1 MTDSANNAALEQGS
15 YDLIKRRLSNSGAQ
29 LRTDIDSLNKNRID
43 TFGSTEIK
51 VKGRARVRTEH
62 NCIPRDIVL
71 IGDKLIF
78 AYNVFLGMKKN
89 TQVGDVFSVQKLVQQ
104 DDHYEVEAYPN
115 ETKFLT
121 DKRFLRDFDELYTY
135 YKETCL
141 QHLFQQNGKLFA
153 LFKIGDKLT
162 DVRVFRWE
170 IAADNTLDYIDN
182 RGERDLNTDQDYD
195 FEWVKTDR
203 SDHEEGRHPHINILD
218 TVFVE
223 TVGGDLTIKIENN
236 TESGEGIYAEPVD
249 DKNQSLA
256 DCEVEYAKLGEII
269 LLKVLPYREKV
280 WRYYIFNCVTE
291 KVIRQDAISD
301 ACVQLPDDHGI
312 IFPGGY
318 YLQSGQTRSF
328 EDHIENLEFH
338 KQIKSPNGEDV
349 LYVFYEPS
357 EGRYAL
363 FAYNLIEKNLQNPI
377 YCHGYGVYEDG
388 LTITFKAEKEEAER
402 VHPIQVWD
410 SPFCSVEFAANA
422 PTPSSMLGKIG
433 NPDLVRGISDLY
445 SVCKAISEQN
455 PNVSHYESLISLTRS
470 ILDRYHWLTEPDF
483 APLNTQLHEIFE
495 TSEQVLDE
503 FEKVSQIQE
512 TAKKALA
519 DIEQEYKATTKDIRP
534 DSFKLATEFVTGL
547 EALKLLKGKI
557 ISLEEVKYIDVTAL
571 QALQTRL
578 DELTL
583 ELSKSTAQF
592 LQKEAALAP
601 YHDKLAELTSLSEK
615 SESVTELNGFLDE
628 LDALGDELDLLNH
641 TMLDL
646 EIDDSRVRTQIL
658 EDVSG
663 VYGLVNRAKASIE
676 IRRKSLG
683 SVEAKAEFAAR
694 FKLFS
699 QSITSSL
706 NNARTPEQ
714 CDEQLSRLLIQLEE
728 LESQFSEYDEY
739 LAEIMAKRD
748 DVYESFEAHK
758 QQLIDER
765 QRRAL
770 NLANAA
776 ERILQGVTRRSQN
789 FTDIDEINSYFASD
803 PMISKL
809 RSLTQELKELGD
821 EIKADDIQAKL
832 KAAKD
837 QGIRS
842 LRDKQDIY
850 SDGGNSVKIGKH
862 HFGVNKQQLDL
873 TLLPRD
879 EDLMFH
885 LTGTEYFEP
894 IGDKSI
900 RETLLAYRPYWQQNL
915 VSENNDIYRGEFLAA
930 QVLTAATDP
939 THVLTLDELNAA
951 IGEDTLLTLVQKFAE
966 PRYQEGYEKGI
977 HDHDATLIL
986 QNLLAQKQ
994 ALGLL
999 IYPTSARVVAQL
1011 YASQCDDKQ
1020 LIKWREQSIQ
1030 AELMETLL
1038 GDARFKVQLAT
1049 ELGEVITQFAQNELN
1064 RYLGYTSTLS
1074 GQLSAEYLIKELAQ
1088 SKKELVFSTSHTVKK
1103 LAEQFNSVARSKGF
1117 AGSLQDT
1124 LQTLEHLQDKA
1135 IMVTS
1140 WLNAYGQQHDTEVS
1154 SDNLI
1159 EAANMVLLQ
1168 HLKMVK
1174 FTAQDVAV
1182 SNQVNGLLGQHIRI
1196 EEQALTLDYSE
1207 FFARTEL
1214 YLAEHARG
1222 FSHYHELKSDILV
1235 EQKER
1240 LQLDEF
1246 KPRPLSSFVRNQLID
1261 KVYFPIIG
1269 DNLAKQIGASGNNKR
1284 TDLMG
1289 MLLLISP
1296 PGYGKT
1302 TLIEYVANRLGLTF
1316 VKVNCPSIGHDQVSL
1331 DPGQAINATAAKEIE
1346 KINQSFEMGN
1356 NVMLYLDDIQHTNP
1370 EFLQKFISL
1379 CDGSRRIDGVWNGRS
1394 KTYDLRGKKFA
1405 VVMAGNPY
1413 TESGESF
1420 KIPDML
1426 ANRAD
1431 IYNLGDT
1438 LSGCEQ
1444 EFAMSFI
1451 ENALTSNAVL
1461 APLANRNMQDL
1472 YKLVRIAQ
1480 GEDISLNELEHNY
1493 SQAQANE
1500 IVSVLEKLIQI
1511 RNTVLKVNA
1520 QYIASAAQDDD
1531 YRIEPPFKLQGSY
1544 RNMNKM
1550 AEKVVAAM
1558 NDEELENLIQDHYRG
1573 EAQTLSKG
1581 SEENLLKL
1589 AELRGTLDELA
1600 SSRWQQILDDYALL
1614 NRANDAGSPVLLA
1627 VEQLGELNESLTS
1640 IATKLDKEQLS
1651 HNYSALFESLNQAIS
1666 AQDTNGSIQSV
1677 AKVIEQSAQQ
1687 SPLSAS
1693 FEQLL
1698 ELLTEQHQ
1706 QNQVHS
1712 EQLAHQGANTTGTLV
1727 SKVNDALVQLTGAL
1741 NTQSQRSSEQ
1751 AQLDAQRAD
1760 NKLASQHALTEAL
1773 SEQLQQVTSAIE
1785 RQRDSQISSA
1795 EQSASKHS
1803 EVMANQSAE
1812 LAKLAGELAK
1822 VRSAFSAQNVL
1833 KESQVEQSKEL
1844 QQALVECVS
1853 SKLEHMANVLE
1864 AQSLVSDHQRQTEL
1878 LLQQSDA
1885 LKVIA
1890 EKTDIADALSGLSRD
1905 FLQSQNTLGAALK
1918 EALELSQQQTAEQLL
1933 SVSGSMQQNHDDLS
1947 TQTLV
1952 HSSVLEQLVAQ
1963 LREQVESAQQATPS
1977 DEVALALSEL
1987 VNTTLPSLMQQAE
2000 QSNTLDPELGRKVDV
2015 ILERLARIER
2025 LPAQT
2030 QGAAQSS
2037 ENPYML

>member
-1 MTDSANNAALEQGS
+1 MADSENNVALEQGS

-29 LRTDIDSLNKNRID
+29 LRKDIDLLNQNRIE

-78 AYNVFLGMKKN
+78 AYNVFLGLKKN
-89 TQVGDVFSVQKLVQQ
+89 TQVGDVFTVQKLVNQ
-104 DDHYEVEAYPN
+104 DDHYEVEPYPN

-121 DKRFLRDFDELYTY
+121 NERFLRDFDELYTY
-135 YKETCL
+135 YKESKL
-141 QHLFQQNGKLFA
+141 QHLFQQNGKLYA
-153 LFKIGDKLT
+153 LFQIGDKLS

-182 RGERDLNTDQDYD
+182 RGERDLNRDQDYD
-195 FEWVKTDR
+195 FEWIKTDR
-203 SDHEEGRHPHINILD
+203 SDHVEGRHPHVNILD
-218 TVFVE
+218 KVFVE
-223 TVGGDLTIKIENN
+223 AVGGDLTIKVENN

-256 DCEVEYAKLGEII
+256 DCSVEYAQLGEII

-280 WRYYIFNCVTE
+280 WRYFIFNCVTE
-291 KVIRQDAISD
+291 NVVRQDAIAD

-328 EDHIENLEFH
+328 EDHIDNLEFH

-377 YCHGYGVYEDG
+377 YCHGYGVYNDG
-388 LTITFKAEKEEAER
+388 LTITFKAEKEEAQR

-410 SPFCSVEFAANA
+410 SPFCSAEFAANA
-422 PTPSSMLGKIG
+422 PTPTSMLGKIG

-455 PNVSHYESLISLTRS
+455 PNISHYESLISLTRS
-470 ILDRYHWLTEPDF
+470 ILDRYHWLNEPDF
-483 APLNTQLHEIFE
+483 SPLNAQLHEIFE

-512 TAKKALA
+512 TAKKALV
-519 DIEQEYKATTKDIRP
+519 DINAEFKSATKDIRP
-534 DSFKLATEFVTGL
+534 DAFKLTTEFVTGL
-547 EALKLLKGKI
+547 ESLKLLKGKI
-557 ISLEEVKYIDVTAL
+557 ISLEEVKYIDVEGLTAL
-571 QALQTRL
+571 QAQL
-578 DELTL
+578 DELFL
-583 ELSKSTAQF
+583 NLSQATAQF
-592 LQKEAALAP
+592 LQKDTALAP
-601 YHDKLAELTSLSEK
+601 YQSKLNELTALSEK
-615 SESVTELNGFLDE
+615 SESVSELNGFLKE
-628 LDALGDELDLLNH
+628 LDTLGSELDLLNH

-646 EIDDSRVRTQIL
+646 EIDDSRIRTQIL

-758 QQLIDER
+758 QQLIEER

-789 FTDIDEINSYFASD
+789 FSEIDEINSYFASD

-809 RSLTQELKELGD
+809 RGLTQELKELGD
-821 EIKADDIQAKL
+821 GIKADDIQAKL
-832 KAAKD
+832 KACKD
-837 QGIRS
+837 QGVRS

-862 HFGVNKQQLDL
+862 SFGVNKQLLDL

-894 IGDKSI
+894 VQEQSI
-900 RETLLAYRPYWQQNL
+900 RDTLLSYRPYWQQNV
-915 VSENNDIYRGEFLAA
+915 VSENTDIYRGEFLAA
-930 QVLTAATDP
+930 QVLSAANDP
-939 THVLTLDELNAA
+939 LNALTHSQLEQA
-951 IGEDTLLTLVQKFAE
+951 IADETLLLLVQKFAE

-1011 YASQCDDKQ
+1011 FASQCDTRILVQWSEQAKQ
-1020 LIKWREQSIQ
+1020 AQ
-1030 AELMETLL
+1030 LMETVL
-1038 GDARFKVQLAT
+1038 GDTRFKAQLAGQLSD
-1049 ELGEVITQFAQNELN
+1049 EITGFAQSSLS
-1064 RYLGYTSTLS
+1064 RYLPYVSALS

-1088 SKKELVFSTSHTVKK
+1088 SKKELSFVMSSKVKK
-1103 LAEQFNSVARSKGF
+1103 VAEQFNSMARSKGF
-1117 AGSLQDT
+1117 SASLQDT
-1124 LQTLEHLQDKA
+1124 LGALEHLQDKA
-1135 IMVTS
+1135 IMMVS
-1140 WLNAYGQQHDTEVS
+1140 WLNAYGQQQNDEVS
-1154 SDNLI
+1154 ADLLI
-1159 EAANMVLLQ
+1159 DAANVVLLQ
-1168 HLKMVK
+1168 QLNQTQ
-1174 FTAQDVAV
+1174 FEPQDITV
-1182 SNQVNGLLGQHIRI
+1182 SNQVTGLLGQHTRI
-1196 EEQALTLDYSE
+1196 NEQTLTLDYAE
-1207 FFARTEL
+1207 FFARTQT
-1214 YLAEHARG
+1214 YLSTHVSG
-1222 FSHYHELKSDILV
+1222 FSHYHEIKSEILA

-1246 KPRPLSSFVRNQLID
+1246 KPKPLSSFVRNQLID

-1331 DPGQAINATAAKEIE
+1331 DPGQAMNATAAKEIE

-1472 YKLVRIAQ
+1472 YKLVRIAE

-1500 IVSVLEKLIQI
+1500 LVSVLQKLIQI

-1531 YRIEPPFKLQGSY
+1531 YRVEPPFKLQGSY

-1589 AELRGTLDELA
+1589 AQLRNTLCEQEA
-1600 SSRWQQILDDYALL
+1600 KRWQQILDDYALL

-1640 IATKLDKEQLS
+1640 IASKLDKDQLS
-1651 HNYSALFESLNQAIS
+1651 HNYSALLEKLNGAVGE
-1666 AQDTNGSIQSV
+1666 QDTNGSLQAL
-1677 AKVIEQSAQQ
+1677 AKVIEHSAQQ
-1687 SPLSAS
+1687 SPLTSSFAQLSA
-1693 FEQLL
+1693 QLA
-1698 ELLTEQHQ
+1698 EQHQ
-1706 QNQVHS
+1706 QKLTQSDMHNARDADTNEALTSKVSQAINQLTESLNNEHLQRS
-1712 EQLAHQGANTTGTLV
+1712 EQ
-1727 SKVNDALVQLTGAL
+1727 VQLATI
-1741 NTQSQRSSEQ
+1741 N
-1751 AQLDAQRAD
+1751 AD
-1760 NKLASQHALTEAL
+1760 NSLKSQQDLKTAL
-1773 SEQLQQVTSAIE
+1773 SEELQQVTEALN
-1785 RQRDSQISSA
+1785 RQRDSHMRST
-1795 EQSASKHS
+1795 EHS
-1803 EVMANQSAE
+1803 TQ
-1812 LAKLAGELAK
+1812 
-1822 VRSAFSAQNVL
+1822 
-1833 KESQVEQSKEL
+1833 L
-1844 QQALVECVS
+1844 Q
-1853 SKLEHMANVLE
+1853 LE
-1864 AQSLVSDHQRQTEL
+1864 AMSDQRTEL
-1878 LLQQSDA
+1878 TKL
-1885 LKVIA
+1885 
-1890 EKTDIADALSGLSRD
+1890 
-1905 FLQSQNTLGAALK
+1905 
-1918 EALELSQQQTAEQLL
+1918 ALELANVNNALT
-1933 SVSGSMQQNHDDLS
+1933 QQNL
-1947 TQTLV
+1947 TQEEFV
-1952 HSSVLEQLVAQ
+1952 
-1963 LREQVESAQQATPS
+1963 AQQATRQQALAEGLTQKLTDLAESIKEQRSAEHNSKQSALLADINSALKAIADKPDTAGALADLNLNIQQGQSSLAHQLSTAIEAGQSQVIAQFSAKNNTEQCTTPS
-1977 DEVALALSEL
+1977 EEVALALSEL
-1987 VNTTLPSLMQQAE
+1987 VSSTLPELMKHAE
-2000 QSNTLDPELGRKVDV
+2000 KSSDIDPNLGRKVDV
-2015 ILERLARIER
+2015 ILERLARIES
-2025 LPAQT
+2025 LPAKA
-2030 QGAAQSS
+2030 QGSS
-2037 ENPYML
+2037 QNSDNPYML

>member
-29 LRTDIDSLNKNRID
+29 LRKDVDTLNQNRID

-78 AYNVFLGMKKN
+78 AYNVFLGLKKN
-89 TQVGDVFSVQKLVQQ
+89 IHVSDVFSVQKLVYQ
-104 DDHYEVEAYPN
+104 DDHYEVEDYPS

-121 DKRFLRDFDELYTY
+121 DNRFLRDFEELYTY
-135 YKETCL
+135 YKETHL
-141 QHLFQQNGKLFA
+141 QHLYQQNGKLFA
-153 LFKIGDKLT
+153 VFQIGDKLT

-182 RGERDLNTDQDYD
+182 RGERDIKGNQDYD
-195 FEWVKTDR
+195 FEWIKTDR
-203 SDHEEGRHPHINILD
+203 SDHVEGRHPHINILD
-218 TVFVE
+218 RVFVE
-223 TVGGDLTIKIENN
+223 TVGGDLTIKIESN

-256 DCEVEYAKLGEII
+256 DCEVEYAQLGEII

-280 WRYYIFNCVTE
+280 WRHYIFNCITQ

-301 ACVQLPDDHGI
+301 ACVQLPDDHGVI
-312 IFPGGY
+312 YPGGY
-318 YLQSGQTRSF
+318 YLQSGQTRHF
-328 EDHIENLEFH
+328 DDQIENLEFH

-349 LYVFYEPS
+349 LYVFYEPT

-377 YCHGYGVYEDG
+377 YCHGYGVYDDG

-410 SPFCSVEFAANA
+410 SPFCSVEYAANA
-422 PTPSSMLGKIG
+422 PTPTSMLGKIG

-470 ILDRYHWLTEPDF
+470 ILDRYHWLVESDF
-483 APLNTQLHEIFE
+483 AALNGQLHEIFE

-519 DIEQEYKATTKDIRP
+519 DIQAQYKDTTKEIRP

-547 EALKLLKGKI
+547 ESLKQLKGKI
-557 ISLEEVKYIDVTAL
+557 ISLEEVKYINL
-571 QALQTRL
+571 QALGELQQQL
-578 DELTL
+578 DEKTL
-583 ELSKSTAQF
+583 DLSQATAQF
-592 LQKEAALAP
+592 LQQDTALAP
-601 YHDKLAELTSLSEK
+601 YHEKLDELTELSEK
-615 SESVTELNGFLDE
+615 SDSVTELNGFLE
-628 LDALGDELDLLNH
+628 ALDTLGGELDLLNH

-663 VYGLVNRAKASIE
+663 VYALVNRAKASIE

-776 ERILQGVTRRSQN
+776 ERILQGVTRRSQS
-789 FTDIDEINSYFASD
+789 FTEIDEINSYFASD

-832 KAAKD
+832 KACKD

-862 HFGVNKQQLDL
+862 SFGVNKQLLDL

-885 LTGTEYFEP
+885 LTGTEYFES
-894 IGDKSI
+894 IQDKQI
-900 RETLLAYRPYWQQNL
+900 RDKLLTYRPYWQQNL
-915 VSENNDIYRGEFLAA
+915 VSENHDIYRGEFLAA
-930 QVLTAATDP
+930 QVLKAANEAAHSLTFTELETAIQEERILP
-939 THVLTLDELNAA
+939 
-951 IGEDTLLTLVQKFAE
+951 LVQKFAE

-977 HDHDATLIL
+977 HDHDAAMIL
-986 QNLLAQKQ
+986 SNLLGQKK

-999 IYPTSARVVAQL
+999 IYPSSARIVAHLFFCQIEP
-1011 YASQCDDKQ
+1011 QIQDKW
-1020 LIKWREQSIQ
+1020 KEQSKQ
-1030 AELMETLL
+1030 AELMSRML
-1038 GDARFKVQLAT
+1038 GDTRFQAQLVESLSLEIEAFAS
-1049 ELGEVITQFAQNELN
+1049 TQLVK
-1064 RYLGYTSTLS
+1064 YLAYLPKLS
-1074 GQLSAEYLIKELAQ
+1074 ANLSAEYLVKELANQ
-1088 SKKELVFSTSHTVKK
+1088 QKDVCFVMSDKVKK
-1103 LAEQFNSVARSKGF
+1103 VSEQFTSVAKTKGF
-1117 AGSLQDT
+1117 TKSLNET
-1124 LQTLEHLQDKA
+1124 LNTLACLQEQA
-1135 IMVTS
+1135 IMMAS
-1140 WLNAYGQQHDTEVS
+1140 WLNAYGLQQASNTEIAQDV
-1154 SDNLI
+1154 LL
-1159 EAANMVLLQ
+1159 EAANVLLLQ
-1168 HLKMVK
+1168 HLNVAK
-1174 FTAQDVAV
+1174 FVAQDVAI
-1182 SNQVNGLLGQHIRI
+1182 SNSINGLLGQHSRI
-1196 EEQALTLDYSE
+1196 DEQALTLDYSE
-1207 FFARTEL
+1207 FYARTSD
-1214 YLAEHARG
+1214 YLTQHVAG
-1222 FSHYHELKSDILV
+1222 FAHYHEIKSEILV
-1235 EQKER
+1235 EQKAR

-1269 DNLAKQIGASGNNKR
+1269 DNLAKQIGASGSNKR

-1331 DPGQAINATAAKEIE
+1331 DPAQAINATAAKEIE

-1461 APLANRNMQDL
+1461 APLANRNMADL
-1472 YKLVRIAQ
+1472 YKLVRISE

-1500 IVSVLEKLIQI
+1500 IVSVLQKLITI

-1531 YRIEPPFKLQGSY
+1531 YRTEPPFKLQGSY

-1558 NDEELENLIQDHYRG
+1558 NEAELENLIQDHYRG

-1589 AELRGTLDELA
+1589 AELRETLTDEERT
-1600 SSRWQQILDDYALL
+1600 RWAQILADYALL

-1627 VEQLGELNESLTS
+1627 VEQLGELNASLSS

-1651 HNYSALFESLNQAIS
+1651 HDYSPLLESLTS
-1666 AQDTNGSIQSV
+1666 TVKTQDLKPSIETL
-1677 AKVIEQSAQQ
+1677 AKTLDKGVQH
-1687 SPLSAS
+1687 SPLTAS
-1693 FEQLL
+1693 FEKLTELL
-1698 ELLTEQHQ
+1698 GNQHGELLTQKVQSAEHAMDKQDALFTRLGSEL
-1706 QNQVHS
+1706 NQVSQALAKQTELQQMQVEQVKQNEVDAADAQQAYSEHLGLAVS
-1712 EQLAHQGANTTGTLV
+1712 KVSDALNKLYESQQAQVAHAKKQESVRESIIEQLAKIANLHEAQNPAQHQAKQAELLLQINESLQNAASQQGT
-1727 SKVNDALVQLTGAL
+1727 QQRITELTERLA
-1741 NTQSQRSSEQ
+1741 QSQSTLESQLVNVLKENQ
-1751 AQLDAQRAD
+1751 A
-1760 NKLASQHALTEAL
+1760 
-1773 SEQLQQVTSAIE
+1773 
-1785 RQRDSQISSA
+1785 SSA
-1795 EQSASKHS
+1795 EQ
-1803 EVMANQSAE
+1803 
-1812 LAKLAGELAK
+1812 L
-1822 VRSAFSAQNVL
+1822 QNVL
-1833 KESQVEQSKEL
+1833 DVQQQSQE
-1844 QQALVECVS
+1844 AFS
-1853 SKLEHMANVLE
+1853 SKVE
-1864 AQSLVSDHQRQTEL
+1864 AQSM
-1878 LLQQSDA
+1878 A
-1885 LKVIA
+1885 
-1890 EKTDIADALSGLSRD
+1890 
-1905 FLQSQNTLGAALK
+1905 
-1918 EALELSQQQTAEQLL
+1918 
-1933 SVSGSMQQNHDDLS
+1933 
-1947 TQTLV
+1947 
-1952 HSSVLEQLVAQ
+1952 LEQLITQIV
-1963 LREQVESAQQATPS
+1963 QVSEMATARQSTPS
-1977 DEVALALSEL
+1977 DEVAIALSEL
-1987 VNTTLPSLMQQAE
+1987 VNNTLPQLAASANE
-2000 QSNTLDPELGRKVDV
+2000 PSGLDPELGRKVDV
-2015 ILERLARIER
+2015 ILERLARIESM
-2025 LPAQT
+2025 PS
-2030 QGAAQSS
+2030 GSQSS
-2037 ENPYML
+2037 AQGGDNPYML